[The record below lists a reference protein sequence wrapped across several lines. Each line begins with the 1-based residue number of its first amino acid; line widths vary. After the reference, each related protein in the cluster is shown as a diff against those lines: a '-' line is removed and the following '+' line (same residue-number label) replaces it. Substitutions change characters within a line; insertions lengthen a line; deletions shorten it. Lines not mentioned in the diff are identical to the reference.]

1 MLFMKRWK
9 LSTKGK
15 QAFSVAFVAL
25 TLLFIVLLFALKE
38 NIAQMAS
45 KMVKAQAGSD
55 IQNSESAF
63 VDSLFNYSEN
73 GLNYEITFLEFGA
86 KGCSAC
92 KRMESVMEDVR
103 VKYPDRVNVVFVNIL
118 LPENRRL
125 MKYFGVVAIPS
136 QVLLNTE
143 GQEFFRHTGFIGT
156 KELSVNFTL
165 NH

>member
-1 MLFMKRWK
+1 MKRWK

-63 VDSLFNYSEN
+63 VDSLFN
-73 GLNYEITFLEFGA
+73 
-86 KGCSAC
+86 
-92 KRMESVMEDVR
+92 
-103 VKYPDRVNVVFVNIL
+103 
-118 LPENRRL
+118 
-125 MKYFGVVAIPS
+125 
-136 QVLLNTE
+136 
-143 GQEFFRHTGFIGT
+143 
-156 KELSVNFTL
+156 
-165 NH
+165 